1 MVSAKEHI
9 LTTDDRQLATH
20 MNALFILGMHRSGT
34 SALSRV
40 INLLGAELG
49 GRLMAAASDNERGFW
64 EHESAV
70 QIHEDLLRQLG
81 HGWQDAT
88 PLPEG
93 WMQMEAAQDASAQ
106 LAALIDLDF
115 LTAPLWAIKDPRLSL
130 LFPLWLPLLKERGMQ
145 PYCIL
150 AWRNPMEVAASLKK
164 RDAMEE
170 NAALL
175 CWLAYTLESM
185 RHALPHPH
193 AIIAYD
199 ELLGNW
205 RLSMA
210 KLGKD
215 LSLTWPK
222 TPSDVGAEIDS
233 FLAPELRH
241 HQKILALPE
250 NAVGALVAETI
261 ALLQSDKIEAAA
273 VIALHQRWY
282 EMTTPFAPLLR
293 EARSEAFHWRNEA
306 LNSQHRVK
314 DIEAQMDML
323 NAKYH
328 ADLQEYQQRE
338 QQFQEILGQMEQQL
352 HQLYDSTSWKVTEP
366 LRMAK
371 ALLQKK

>member
-1 MVSAKEHI
+1 MVNDTVRLSTINHKPS
-9 LTTDDRQLATH
+9 T
-20 MNALFILGMHRSGT
+20 MSNALFILGMHRSGT

-81 HGWQDAT
+81 HGWQDGT

-93 WMQMEAAQDASAQ
+93 WQEMEAAQDASKQ

-145 PYCIL
+145 PHCII
-150 AWRNPMEVAASLKK
+150 AWRNPMEVAASLQK
-164 RDAMEE
+164 RDAMDE

-199 ELLGNW
+199 DLLKDW
-205 RLSMA
+205 RISMA

-215 LSLTWPK
+215 LGLNWPK
-222 TPSDVGAEIDS
+222 TPSEVGAEIDA

-241 HQKILALPE
+241 HQKKLALPE
-250 NAVGALVAETI
+250 SMIGSVVQDTLTLLHSGRLEETAVN
-261 ALLQSDKIEAAA
+261 
-273 VIALHQRWY
+273 ALHQQWY
-282 EMTTPFAPLLR
+282 QLAAPFAPLLR
-293 EARSEAFHWRNEA
+293 EARAESFQWRNDA
-306 LNSQHRVK
+306 LNARHQAQDIATQMESLRSQ
-314 DIEAQMDML
+314 
-323 NAKYH
+323 YH
-328 ADLQEYQQRE
+328 MDLQEYQQRE
-338 QQFQEILGQMEQQL
+338 QQFQEILSQMEQQL
-352 HQLYDSTSWKVTEP
+352 HQLYDSTSWKLTEP
-366 LRMAK
+366 LRRARK
-371 ALLQKK
+371 LFGNT